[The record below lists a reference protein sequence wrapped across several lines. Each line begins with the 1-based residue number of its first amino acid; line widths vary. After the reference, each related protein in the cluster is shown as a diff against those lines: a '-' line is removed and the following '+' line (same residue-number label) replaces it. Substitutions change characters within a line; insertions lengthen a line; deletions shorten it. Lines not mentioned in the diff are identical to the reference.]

1 MDSISIMDL
10 ATVSAVVAALVT
22 VVGNAFNIDKKY
34 RALLAIGVAC
44 LLWFIPREW
53 GNEVLVALVIGLT
66 ASGVYSQVKP
76 RDNQN
81 ELLRMQM
88 REEIREEQDQQRQN
102 QINPNQNMN
111 HNQTNNIR
119 PNRNPNQNQNQSVNH
134 NNNHDIDTPY

>member
-1 MDSISIMDL
+1 MLDL

-44 LLWFIPREW
+44 VLWFIPKEW
-53 GNEVLVALVIGLT
+53 GNELLVALIIGLT

-81 ELLRMQM
+81 ELLRMQL
-88 REEIREEQDQQRQN
+88 REEVREEEERK
-102 QINPNQNMN
+102 
-111 HNQTNNIR
+111 R
-119 PNRNPNQNQNQSVNH
+119 NQNQN
-134 NNNHDIDTPY
+134 TPY